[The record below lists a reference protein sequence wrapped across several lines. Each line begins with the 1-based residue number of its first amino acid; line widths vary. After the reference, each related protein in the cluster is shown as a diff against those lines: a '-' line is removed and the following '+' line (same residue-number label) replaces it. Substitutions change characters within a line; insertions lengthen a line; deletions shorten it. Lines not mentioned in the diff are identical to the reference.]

1 MRLYE
6 GTVQQFKED
15 VINNRIADLLK
26 IKFEEYYK
34 RSTNPREFRAWD
46 ISLGKLKEVLDT
58 AQLLENKIIIEHEL
72 PFSEKR
78 IDVVLFKRLYDSF

>member
-26 IKFEEYYK
+26 IKFEESFLFNCQRK
-34 RSTNPREFRAWD
+34 A
-46 ISLGKLKEVLDT
+46 LV
-58 AQLLENKIIIEHEL
+58 IEYCRW
-72 PFSEKR
+72 S
-78 IDVVLFKRLYDSF
+78 